1 LIANGSAPAGASP
14 HDQRINPIHR
24 RGHHPCQRLDAQFGR
39 PLPRGQHDR
48 ARATNAVIATAKFG
62 SHLFLSCG
70 HPVGV
75 VVSAAKYTLTV
86 ATDPNNPF
94 L

>member
-1 LIANGSAPAGASP
+1 MTSGSIPYTAQDTTRANHSTPSSAARSPEASTTALTP
-14 HDQRINPIHR
+14 PTPSLR
-24 RGHHPCQRLDAQFGR
+24 
-39 PLPRGQHDR
+39 
-48 ARATNAVIATAKFG
+48 TAKFG